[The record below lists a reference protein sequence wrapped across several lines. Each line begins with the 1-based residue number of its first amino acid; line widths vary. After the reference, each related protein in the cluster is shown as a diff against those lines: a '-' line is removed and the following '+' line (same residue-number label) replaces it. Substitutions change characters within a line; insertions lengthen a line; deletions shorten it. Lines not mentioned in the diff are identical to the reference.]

1 MQKKWW
7 GIAGLT
13 VAFVNFIGLLYLST
27 QQCPTDSF
35 FNSNKQCLVQSFSSI
50 HWQPMAFGFL
60 FLFGFLSGLTVPIAL
75 YLNQRFARSC
85 WFEKDNTRLAR
96 QALWVGVLGLLMA
109 YLQLMRAL
117 NWATLL
123 VLISVFLLIETFIL
137 TRD

>member
-7 GIAGLT
+7 GIAGFT
-13 VAFVNFIGLLYLST
+13 ISFINLVGLLYVST

-35 FNSNKQCLVQSFSSI
+35 LSQNKQCLVQGFGSI
-50 HWQPMAFGFL
+50 HWQPMTFGFL
-60 FLFGFLSGLTVPIAL
+60 FLFGFLAGLTIPVAL
-75 YLNQRFARSC
+75 YLNQRFAQPY
-85 WFEKDNTRLAR
+85 WFEQDNTRLAR

-123 VLISVFLLIETFIL
+123 VLISVFVLIETFIL